1 MAIYSKESIKA
12 GAIAAAKA
20 GGPHYVNPYFA
31 DSDAAALFVKYFE
44 IERAQLAREDAIQ
57 PIAAAGIKANMHN
70 YKAIP
75 T

>member
-20 GGPHYVNPYFA
+20 GGPHNVNPYFS
-31 DSDAAALFVKYFE
+31 DTDAAALFAKYFE

-57 PIAAAGIKANMHN
+57 ITAAKGIQEHLA
-70 YKAIP
+70 A
-75 T
+75 